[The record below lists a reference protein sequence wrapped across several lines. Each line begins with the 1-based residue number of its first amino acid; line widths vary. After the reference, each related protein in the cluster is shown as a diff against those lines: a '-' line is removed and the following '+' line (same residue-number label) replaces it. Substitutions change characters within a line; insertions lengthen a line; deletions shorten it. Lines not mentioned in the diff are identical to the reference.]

1 MNTTTKL
8 STAIV
13 LALGLLAVSAAGA
26 ASARPMTHAAQAQT
40 GTTSYAA
47 GKVIHLGTI
56 LVTRADAEGAQAPIA
71 KPQAGTVFLGE
82 VDVTPADT
90 LAARA
95 ARRNTVY
102 LGSIEVTP
110 ADSAEARYAM
120 RGQQSGAVFLGSI
133 DVKAKG
139 HRVPVIGTLIAAI
152 DSTHSRSLLA
162 AVGALVFARAG
173 G

>member
-13 LALGLLAVSAAGA
+13 LALGLFGMGAAGA
-26 ASARPMTHAAQAQT
+26 ASARPMTQAALVQT
-40 GTTSYAA
+40 GATSYAA

-56 LVTRADAEGAQAPIA
+56 LVTRADAEGAPAPVA
-71 KPQAGTVFLGE
+71 KPRAGTVFLGE

-90 LAARA
+90 LATRA
-95 ARRNTVY
+95 ARRHIVY

-110 ADSAEARYAM
+110 ADSAEARYVM
-120 RGQQSGAVFLGSI
+120 RGQQSTVFLGSI